1 MQKNAK
7 NANQIHTMNIVK
19 RIASFCFGVAFL
31 MALVIFTGY
40 GSQWISVSIA
50 KTLFLVLG
58 GLALLLNLISFRF
71 GKHDPSFSLFYWLG
85 TVVLF
90 IGLMH
95 MMLHWPF
102 AQYILIAGMLMVGI
116 SFFVPNG
123 TIDPNKK
130 DNELLDEDL

>member
-1 MQKNAK
+1 
-7 NANQIHTMNIVK
+7 
-19 RIASFCFGVAFL
+19 
-31 MALVIFTGY
+31 
-40 GSQWISVSIA
+40 
-50 KTLFLVLG
+50 
-58 GLALLLNLISFRF
+58 
-71 GKHDPSFSLFYWLG
+71 
-85 TVVLF
+85 
-90 IGLMH
+90 MH